1 MKIVDAAKIMDIAR
15 MISLAVM
22 LAYMAMLF
30 IRFMSFYLS
39 GRIWYINISIQ
50 TIFNCPYARKRVVNR
65 VVHNCKHA
73 VHRTNP
79 DSRAGL
85 SGKRKPKYRDTM
97 AISEVC

>member
-15 MISLAVM
+15 IISLTVI
-22 LAYMAMLF
+22 LAYMALLF

-39 GRIWYINISIQ
+39 GRMWSINISIQ

-65 VVHNCKHA
+65 IVHDCKNA
-73 VHRTNP
+73 VHRTIP

-97 AISEVC
+97 VISEVC

>member
-1 MKIVDAAKIMDIAR
+1 MKILDAAKVIDIAR
-15 MISLAVM
+15 IISLAVM
-22 LAYMAMLF
+22 LAYMAVLF
-30 IRFMSFYLS
+30 IRFMRLYLS

-65 VVHNCKHA
+65 IVHDHKNS

-85 SGKRKPKYRDTM
+85 SGKRKPKYLGYNGNQ
-97 AISEVC
+97 